1 MYAFVDRP
9 VTSLDH
15 GGRFLVWSMRAW
27 VQSMHDSRCPCT
39 AIGPA
44 FAKWKMIAG
53 LPNFHMMM
61 MIFNRDA
68 LETFRFCALECNQVS
83 EHEALILSFV
93 HGIRMSRPDVV
104 RATLALVVDENSI
117 TNLVTAVSSL
127 GRAMADSGI
136 FPDKPAL
143 PATESDCTYE

>member
-1 MYAFVDRP
+1 MYDFVDRP

-27 VQSMHDSRCPCT
+27 VKSMHHSRCPCT

-68 LETFRFCALECNQVS
+68 LETFRFCALECNRVS

-93 HGIRMSRPDVV
+93 HGMRMSRPDAV
-104 RATLALVVDENSI
+104 RATLALVVDEDSI

-136 FPDKPAL
+136 FPDKPSL
-143 PATESDCTYE
+143 PAAQSDCNHE